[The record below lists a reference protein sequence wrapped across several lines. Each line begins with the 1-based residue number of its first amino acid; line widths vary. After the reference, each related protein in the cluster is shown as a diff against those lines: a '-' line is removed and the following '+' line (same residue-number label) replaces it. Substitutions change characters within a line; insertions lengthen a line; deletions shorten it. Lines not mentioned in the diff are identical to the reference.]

1 LIIANLQGGVTKSEL
16 HTNPVNS
23 IHWFIATFEIRRKP
37 GFQEARSDSGFCIRH
52 IIKIVIIK
60 YL

>member
-1 LIIANLQGGVTKSEL
+1 LIIAILQGAVAKSEL
-16 HTNPVNS
+16 HASPVYS
-23 IHWFIATFEIRRKP
+23 IHWFIATFEIQRKS
-37 GFQEARSDSGFCIRH
+37 GFLEARKDSEFCIRH